1 MGVDEQ
7 SKGYRISW
15 LDTKSITV
23 ERNIYYDDS
32 SASRNEGEQDDVV
45 VTKTNSPTTSKT
57 PVVET
62 PAEDDI
68 SEAETPAPCIR
79 KPSQRVQD
87 LLQGDATWSNR
98 SKSQKVA
105 PGVQLPTHIDVDAAD
120 WATNAINEYALAAET
135 TNSEAL
141 EPQSL
146 SEAKSCPDWK
156 LWEKARR
163 SWRHCKRQGLG
174 SWWRHQREWSK
185 WVFKA
190 KKDAA
195 GNVVWYKACL
205 VAQGFS
211 QVPRVDYFDTYA
223 SVARLASIR
232 TILALAAAE
241 DLETGQIDIKG
252 AYLNEELMDN
262 EVIYMKQPPGYAVKG
277 PNGKTLTARLYK
289 TLYGLKQA
297 GRRWYQKLVEIMTKL
312 RFLRSEVDSAVF
324 YRRDKLL
331 KLLIIILVHVDDCS
345 IAGQPK
351 GIIQKFKIEIQK

>member
-68 SEAETPAPCIR
+68 SEAETPAPRIR

-156 LWEKARR
+156 LWEKAI
-163 SWRHCKRQGLG
+163 
-174 SWWRHQREWSK
+174 E
-185 WVFKA
+185 
-190 KKDAA
+190 
-195 GNVVWYKACL
+195 
-205 VAQGFS
+205 
-211 QVPRVDYFDTYA
+211 
-223 SVARLASIR
+223 
-232 TILALAAAE
+232 E
-241 DLETGQIDIKG
+241 ELETLQ
-252 AYLNEELMDN
+252 E
-262 EVIYMKQPPGYAVKG
+262 
-277 PNGKTLTARLYK
+277 
-289 TLYGLKQA
+289 A
-297 GRRWYQKLVEIMTKL
+297 GTWKLVEAPEGVVKVGVQGKEGCGWE
-312 RFLRSEVDSAVF
+312 RCAV
-324 YRRDKLL
+324 
-331 KLLIIILVHVDDCS
+331 
-345 IAGQPK
+345 
-351 GIIQKFKIEIQK
+351 